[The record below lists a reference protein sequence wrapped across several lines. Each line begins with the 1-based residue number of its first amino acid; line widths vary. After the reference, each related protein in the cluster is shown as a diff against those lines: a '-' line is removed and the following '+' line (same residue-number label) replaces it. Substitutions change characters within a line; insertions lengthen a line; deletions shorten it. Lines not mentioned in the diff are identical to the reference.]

1 MNQNSA
7 DRFRNPS
14 ELQDQTKIL
23 VVDDDPALIKSTLGV
38 LATAGLKAH
47 SASCGY
53 AAIAKLQENHYPLV
67 LLDLNMPDLDG
78 SEVLDFINQQGHNS
92 DVIIISG
99 ETEINK
105 AISVLKEGARDY
117 VRKPFSA
124 DELLFSVNN
133 VLEKIRLENENHAI
147 IEKLEESEAL
157 HRFIVHHSPD
167 LLYMLDRDGR
177 FVFVNKNTIKLLGY
191 NRKEIIGRHYSD
203 FIHAQD
209 IRRADFYFNN
219 NQLRQ
224 NAKNLN
230 LRLRAKDGKILHVE
244 VRAIN
249 IEKKLT
255 GGYKLGRHDHQ
266 EANFIG
272 TYGIA
277 RDVSERKHSEEIIRY
292 QYNHDLL
299 TGLPNRSLLN
309 ERLATLIRQAQD
321 KKLKFAVL
329 FIDIN
334 RFKLINDTYGQSLGD
349 ALLQN
354 LAEIL
359 RHCTREGDTLA
370 RMGGDEF
377 ILLLPDIDDEQDAI
391 CVANKIVEESSA
403 PFRQNGHEVYTT
415 LSVGIAL
422 YPEHGQDGE
431 DLIQKADVAVGN
443 AKTKTESRYY
453 LYHKKLRNRSSTKVF
468 TEKLIREAARNDR
481 FVVYYQPQI
490 DLQSSC
496 LHAVEALVR
505 INSAKGKLILPGK
518 FIDIAEETSLI
529 SDIGAIVLERVC
541 RDAREW
547 QERGLVVQIAIN
559 VSAVQLATDLFA
571 ETVLEKIT
579 SYGLDP
585 HNFEV
590 ELTENVIVQ
599 NMSRA
604 VSNLLNLTNAGMKI
618 AIDDFGIGYSS
629 LSYLDR
635 LPLTTLKLDRSF
647 MRKIDTDNQE
657 STIIPAMIGVA
668 KGLKLDFIAEGVES
682 QAQHDYLLEQ
692 GCQIVQGFYYS
703 PPLNDQDLLQ
713 FIDKYRMPR

>member
-1 MNQNSA
+1 MDQHRDNK
-7 DRFRNPS
+7 FRNIS
-14 ELQDQTKIL
+14 EANGQFNIL
-23 VVDDDPALIKSTLGV
+23 VVDDDPAIVDSILRV
-38 LATAGLKAH
+38 LATAGLKAR
-47 SASCGY
+47 SAASGGT
-53 AAIAKLQENHYPLV
+53 AIAELQENHYHLV

-78 SEVLDFINQQGHNS
+78 ADVLDFINRQDIDSQ
-92 DVIIISG
+92 VVVISG

-105 AISVLKEGARDY
+105 AISILKEGAKDY
-117 VRKPFSA
+117 IRKPFSA

-133 VLEKIRLENENHAI
+133 VLEKVRLENENKAI

-157 HRFIVHHSPD
+157 HRFIVHNSPD

-177 FVFVNKNTIKLLGY
+177 FVFVNKNTIRLLGY
-191 NRKEIIGRHYSD
+191 SRKNLIGRHYSD
-203 FIHAQD
+203 IVHAQD
-209 IRRADFYFNN
+209 VRRADFYFNS

-230 LRLRAKDGKILHVE
+230 LRLRTKDGKILYVE

-249 IEKKLT
+249 IEKKPT
-255 GGYKLGRHDHQ
+255 GGYKLGHHDQ
-266 EANFIG
+266 QKPNFIG

-277 RDVSERKHSEEIIRY
+277 RDVSERKRSEEIIRY

-299 TGLPNRSLLN
+299 TGLPNRTLLN
-309 ERLATLIRQAQD
+309 ERLTTLIRQAQD

-354 LAEIL
+354 LTEIL

-370 RMGGDEF
+370 RLGGDEF

-391 CVANKIVEESSA
+391 CVANKIVNESSV

-422 YPEHGQDGE
+422 YPEHGQE
-431 DLIQKADVAVGN
+431 REELIQKADVAVGN
-443 AKTKTESRYY
+443 AKAKTESRYY
-453 LYHKKLRNRSSTKVF
+453 LYHNKLRSRSSTKVF
-468 TEKLIREAARNDR
+468 TEKLIREAALNDR
-481 FVVYYQPQI
+481 FVVHYQPQI

-529 SDIGAIVLERVC
+529 SDIGTIVLERVC
-541 RDAREW
+541 RDARAW
-547 QERGLVVQIAIN
+547 QEQGLVLQISIN

-585 HNFEV
+585 HNFEI
-590 ELTENVIVQ
+590 ELTENVLVQ

-604 VSNLLNLTNAGMKI
+604 VSNLLKMTGAGMKI

-647 MRKIDTDNQE
+647 MRKIDTDNRE
-657 STIIPAMIGVA
+657 NTIIPAVIGVA
-668 KGLKLDFIAEGVES
+668 KGLKLNFIAEGVES
-682 QAQHDYLLEQ
+682 RLQHEYLVQQ
-692 GCQIVQGFYYS
+692 GCQIAQGFYYS
-703 PPLNDQDLLQ
+703 RPLNDQDLLR
-713 FIDKYRMPR
+713 FIDRHRMPL